1 METKNNLPL
10 SDFQSWMQHQLLDP
24 SGERSG
30 KSASSIEGIVN
41 DSKRLSAKDH
51 LAIYQR
57 SYIAR
62 LRDCMTKV
70 FSALEHAL
78 GPDLFEAFADM
89 YLEENPS
96 SSYNLSSLGEKFSD
110 FLAATRPD
118 LHEEVKED
126 WPDFMIEL
134 ARFEF
139 SITNLFDQQD
149 PSPFALATATASD
162 ENLQLVSLLR
172 VFDFRFPIRAYYSE
186 FVNGGTPLLPN
197 EQRTYCAIVRQ
208 QPSFRIALFDLQPAQ
223 FHFLRFLQDGL
234 TLQEAVDQLVAVH
247 GTNEEEL
254 KEMWK
259 IWRQAWIKAGF
270 LEDRSVLR

>member
-1 METKNNLPL
+1 METKKNLPL
-10 SDFQSWMQHQLLDP
+10 SDFQSWMQQCLLDP
-24 SGERSG
+24 LGGQTGNESVG
-30 KSASSIEGIVN
+30 IEHVVN
-41 DSKRLSAKDH
+41 DSNRLSAKDH

-70 FSALEHAL
+70 FSALEYAI
-78 GPDLFEAFADM
+78 GPDLFEAFADL

-118 LHEEVKED
+118 LHDEVKED

-149 PSPFALATATASD
+149 PSPYALATATTLD
-162 ENLQLVSLLR
+162 EKLQLVSLLR
-172 VFDFRFPIRAYYSE
+172 VFEFRFPIRAFYSE
-186 FVNGGTPLLPN
+186 FVNGGTPHLPN
-197 EQRTYCAIVRQ
+197 EERTYCAIVRQ

-223 FHFLRFLQDGL
+223 FHFLRSLHDGL
-234 TLQEAVDQLVAVH
+234 SVQAAIDQLVTVH
-247 GTNEEEL
+247 GANEGEL

-259 IWRQAWIKAGF
+259 VWRQAWMKAGF
-270 LEDRSVLR
+270 LEDQSVFR